1 MLYPCLT
8 MIFEVESMI
17 KKRGISLFYVFI
29 ILLIITGCRQGQITD
44 FRNLDKNQIEHNT
57 GPVQLKVDFNS
68 VLAYTALLDDSYI
81 YLGVDENTTS
91 YFRVYFSGE
100 VVLLGQVENFYLN
113 MKQSVLIDSNLF
125 VFVSEYDNELQR
137 IENNLVC
144 INLSDNTLMEYENY
158 DNSIAGVPT
167 YSFSDNILTLKNIV
181 ENTTITTFIEMV
193 DVEKNDWK
201 NVITCTF
208 DKAINRGNAILAL
221 CSDDHNLYIFY
232 DECLGEGN
240 NETYLKI
247 YDSGFHEIKSIK
259 ISDEIHDYVMT
270 SHISDMQVF
279 GDYIYI
285 YNASN
290 YGFLGQILNDN
301 LIGIM
306 SERNFELSLSQS
318 SESPLFYIRQSD
330 LYYTINESKLTEHKL
345 QIGEDYSIMTM
356 LSTNETVLVVCYA
369 DNKTDFAYL
378 VNKENLKNAI
388 LPCK

>member
-1 MLYPCLT
+1 
-8 MIFEVESMI
+8 MI
-17 KKRGISLFYVFI
+17 KKRSISLFYVLII
-29 ILLIITGCRQGQITD
+29 ILVITGCSQGQNT
-44 FRNLDKNQIEHNT
+44 NVKGLNKNQTEHNT
-57 GPVQLKVDFNS
+57 EPVQLDVDFNS
-68 VLAYTALLDDSYI
+68 VLAYTALLEDSYI
-81 YLGVDENTTS
+81 YLGVNENTTS

-100 VVLLGQVENFYLN
+100 VVLLGQIEDFYLN

-125 VFVSEYDNELQR
+125 VFVSEYDQRLQK

-144 INLSDNTLMEYENY
+144 ISLSDNTLMKYENY

-208 DKAINRGNAILAL
+208 DQATNRGNAILAL
-221 CSDDHNLYIFY
+221 CSDDHNLYILY
-232 DECLGEGN
+232 DECLNEEKT
-240 NETYLKI
+240 ETYLKI
-247 YDSGFHEIKSIK
+247 YDSEFHEIKSIK
-259 ISDEIHDYVMT
+259 ISDKIHDYVMT

-279 GDYIYI
+279 GNYIYI

-290 YGFLGQILNDN
+290 DGFLGKIRNDN
-301 LIGIM
+301 LIEIM
-306 SERNFELSLSQS
+306 SGKNFELSLSQS
-318 SESPLFYIRQSD
+318 SDSPLFYTRRSD
-330 LYYTINESKLTEHKL
+330 LYYTINENKLTEHKL
-345 QIGEDYSIMTM
+345 QMGEDYSIMTM
-356 LSTNETVLVVCYA
+356 LSANETVLVVCYA
-369 DNKTDFAYL
+369 DNKKHFAYL